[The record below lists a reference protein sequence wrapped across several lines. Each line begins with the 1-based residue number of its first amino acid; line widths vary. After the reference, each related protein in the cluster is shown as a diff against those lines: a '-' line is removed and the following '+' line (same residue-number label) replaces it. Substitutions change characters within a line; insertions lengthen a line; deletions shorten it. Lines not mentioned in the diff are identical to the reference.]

1 MPMNAARAELD
12 PRFSDPSA
20 VATEWD
26 EARGVLEAAELFWI
40 CTVRADG
47 RPHVTPLV
55 AVWLDD
61 AIHFSTGGG
70 EQKEVNLHGNPHV
83 ILMTGCNRWDDGLD
97 VMVEGEAVRQTDQE
111 VLERLAAAWATKW
124 TGQWEYEARDGAFH
138 HPEGGGP
145 QGEVLVFSVRPSKVL
160 AFAKGT
166 FGATRYRFAPDP
178 EAPRA
183 SGAVGSGAA
192 D

>member
-1 MPMNAARAELD
+1 MNTVRGELD
-12 PRFSDPSA
+12 QRFSEPDA

-26 EARGVLEAAELFWI
+26 EARGVLEAAELFWV

-55 AVWLDD
+55 AVWLDG
-61 AIHFSTGGG
+61 AIHFTTGPG
-70 EQKEVNLHGNPHV
+70 EQKAVNLRGNSNV
-83 ILMTGCNRWDDGLD
+83 ILMTGCNRWDEGLD
-97 VMVEGEAVRQTDQE
+97 VVVEGDAVRQTDQG

-124 TGQWEYEARDGAFH
+124 NGQWEYEARDGAFH

-145 QGEVLVFSVRPSKVL
+145 QGEVLVFSVRPAKVL
-160 AFAKGT
+160 AFARGT

-178 EAPRA
+178 GEPLASEAAGP
-183 SGAVGSGAA
+183 GAG